1 MRELGMRNRWE
12 EHNMNQMQAL
22 LEKARNDKELMAKLD
37 ALGASGAGPDKI
49 VALAA
54 EYGFSITEEDYR
66 KAAGQADA
74 RKTGELKEEDLEAA
88 SGGGQT
94 NFTQNRYD
102 PNECVKFDKVQY
114 RCVGF
119 LAMCFCDHYKETQ
132 DGQTGTLSPVER
144 SCAMGCFSYKE

>member
-1 MRELGMRNRWE
+1 ME
-12 EHNMNQMQAL
+12 QMKAFI
-22 LEKARNDKELMAKLD
+22 EKAKNDKELMAKLD
-37 ALGASGAGPDKI
+37 ALGASGAGADKI

-54 EYGFSITEEDYR
+54 EYGFAITEEDYR
-66 KAAGQADA
+66 KASAQAGT
-74 RKTGELKEEDLEAA
+74 RKAGELKEEELEAA
-88 SGGGQT
+88 SGGQT
-94 NFTQNRYD
+94 NFTENRYD